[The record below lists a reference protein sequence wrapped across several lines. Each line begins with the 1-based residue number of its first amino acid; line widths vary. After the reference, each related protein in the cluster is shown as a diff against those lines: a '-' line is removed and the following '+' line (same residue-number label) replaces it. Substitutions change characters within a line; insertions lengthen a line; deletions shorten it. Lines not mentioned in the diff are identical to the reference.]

1 MPMRVIRTVKGN
13 HSRSVNNGD
22 KVYVFN
28 QREVDEFKKLL
39 IVKYVIKIKIIYSD
53 ACVLDKVFNVFSTFA
68 LSLFERF
75 IDAFSAC
82 FEDLYSDISL
92 SFKSSYDLSPDCTSL

>member
-39 IVKYVIKIKIIYSD
+39 IVKYVIKIKKMTQINLCHFFY
-53 ACVLDKVFNVFSTFA
+53 FNYIFNN
-68 LSLFERF
+68 
-75 IDAFSAC
+75 
-82 FEDLYSDISL
+82 
-92 SFKSSYDLSPDCTSL
+92 K